1 MAGEEWPSA
10 LPHIT
15 NTSNE
20 KRGPLKVEVSES
32 ASADQAIVN
41 SLKKAPEKEVDQQA
55 TKAFIAG
62 HYGLS
67 AKLFDMLSGRKP
79 KDPRY
84 FYGSGQSY
92 KMLGDY
98 PTAFAC
104 LIMSWHL
111 GNSPFYDTAVSSLIP
126 ILQKTVDDTFKV
138 TYGYSANE
146 PEGVLNA
153 GVRMWKAGMTAQ
165 SIKLF
170 EYVLKTDPLY
180 RGAAAYDLGAVAEHD
195 NNPKLALE
203 YYKWALKENN
213 HLIAAAEKS
222 PELSGAINKSLSL
235 IPPGYI
241 ESATADLQQ
250 RVLRGDVS
258 WNGWTQGV
266 IHPEHWCSEVC
277 PLCAISRTSL
287 KYLGGQMTLK

>member
-1 MAGEEWPSA
+1 
-10 LPHIT
+10 
-15 NTSNE
+15 
-20 KRGPLKVEVSES
+20 
-32 ASADQAIVN
+32 
-41 SLKKAPEKEVDQQA
+41 
-55 TKAFIAG
+55 
-62 HYGLS
+62 
-67 AKLFDMLSGRKP
+67 
-79 KDPRY
+79 
-84 FYGSGQSY
+84 
-92 KMLGDY
+92 
-98 PTAFAC
+98 
-104 LIMSWHL
+104 
-111 GNSPFYDTAVSSLIP
+111 
-126 ILQKTVDDTFKV
+126 
-138 TYGYSANE
+138 
-146 PEGVLNA
+146 
-153 GVRMWKAGMTAQ
+153 MWKAGMTAQ

-170 EYVLKTDPLY
+170 EYVLKNDPLY

-195 NNPKLALE
+195 NNPKLAIE

-213 HLIAAAEKS
+213 HLTAAAEKS